1 MNTLKIVRLLS
12 TQNTKHLGTPVNVLK
27 SQKKQIKEKMKPIS
41 WNANKLS
48 HTNFIKV
55 YRSKFKI

>member
-12 TQNTKHLGTPVNVLK
+12 TQNAKNLGTPVTALK
-27 SQKKQIKEKMKPIS
+27 SQKKTFKEKTKPIS
-41 WNANKLS
+41 WNANRLS
-48 HTNFIKV
+48 HANFIKV

>member
-1 MNTLKIVRLLS
+1 MNTLRIVRLLS
-12 TQNTKHLGTPVNVLK
+12 TQNTKHLNTPFTMIK
-27 SQKKQIKEKMKPIS
+27 SQKKTFKEKTKPIS

-48 HTNFIKV
+48 HKNFVKL